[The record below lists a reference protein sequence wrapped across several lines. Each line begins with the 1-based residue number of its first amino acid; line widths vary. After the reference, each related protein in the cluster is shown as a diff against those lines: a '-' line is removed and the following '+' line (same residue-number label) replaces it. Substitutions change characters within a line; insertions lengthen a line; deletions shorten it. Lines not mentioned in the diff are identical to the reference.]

1 MKSELHFCSF
11 HFFRQPQDCPVL
23 PPLRTRSRLNPCSAP
38 SPTLLHLTFP
48 SLVLLGP
55 TNPLQAR
62 SRYHHLPRFA
72 RTPLLF
78 SVSYSLR
85 KRRVPSA
92 LNPVLTAPLAHWAPV
107 CRSCSQASQK
117 VEPNQESRPK
127 SVSLLI
133 WPTPPPPPENLSNTT
148 RLAAGNGCGYLKV
161 QARRRGRGKRAKL
174 VGRFCLRPQ

>member
-1 MKSELHFCSF
+1 MF
-11 HFFRQPQDCPVL
+11 CPV
-23 PPLRTRSRLNPCSAP
+23 
-38 SPTLLHLTFP
+38 
-48 SLVLLGP
+48 
-55 TNPLQAR
+55 TNPSSPDVSISGLTGTHQSIASTKPIPPPAQIR
-62 SRYHHLPRFA
+62 KDPPAVQRVVFPEKAACSKCVILRLY
-72 RTPLLF
+72 RTIG
-78 SVSYSLR
+78 SL
-85 KRRVPSA
+85 
-92 LNPVLTAPLAHWAPV
+92 APV

-117 VEPNQESRPK
+117 AVPNRESRPK